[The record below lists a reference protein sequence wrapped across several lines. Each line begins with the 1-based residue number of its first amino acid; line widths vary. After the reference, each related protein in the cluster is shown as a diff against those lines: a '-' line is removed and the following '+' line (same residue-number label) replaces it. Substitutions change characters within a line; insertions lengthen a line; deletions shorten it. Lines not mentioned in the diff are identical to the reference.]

1 MKEEAKLPLHQE
13 QQSQKHA
20 AQPDAA
26 KSSASSSSSSSS
38 AAASTAASDKRR
50 RRRNMSKL
58 SPGLKALINA
68 PFARPGPCK
77 VVKGAAV
84 VGDLFRGI
92 AKEARGR
99 GVGARAWLAIS
110 VSFLFVFRCL
120 LIDWIGCLCWCL
132 VGNVLDAAATFTLN
146 SPDALSILHGV
157 AAAERGGS
165 QTAQV
170 RTAEFIREV
179 GLKCISFNGIPRTI
193 NCLNAFHASLPRDLA
208 SKLIT
213 EPSRTLKAENVEAV
227 KARGRGLWDSIY
239 APFEDKLVDKLGT
252 SHPDLPVVILNCHY
266 GPLLS
271 DPDGRRGVGR
281 VMTSLVAVASLRAQ
295 TGVGPQV
302 LSHVFGLRKAVD
314 DGSFKDD
321 LVVEDG
327 GEEESESEESVRWL
341 AGDEGGEWML
351 KTVDR
356 IVEGLGGSNFA
367 AKL

>member
-1 MKEEAKLPLHQE
+1 
-13 QQSQKHA
+13 
-20 AQPDAA
+20 
-26 KSSASSSSSSSS
+26 
-38 AAASTAASDKRR
+38 
-50 RRRNMSKL
+50 
-58 SPGLKALINA
+58 
-68 PFARPGPCK
+68 
-77 VVKGAAV
+77 
-84 VGDLFRGI
+84 
-92 AKEARGR
+92 
-99 GVGARAWLAIS
+99 
-110 VSFLFVFRCL
+110 
-120 LIDWIGCLCWCL
+120 
-132 VGNVLDAAATFTLN
+132 AAATFTLN

-165 QTAQV
+165 SAAQV

-193 NCLNAFHASLPRDLA
+193 NCLNAFHASLPSHVAAELGREA
-208 SKLIT
+208 SRAL
-213 EPSRTLKAENVEAV
+213 RADNVEGV

-239 APFEDKLVDKLGT
+239 APFENKLVDKLAVA
-252 SHPDLPVVILNCHY
+252 HPDLPVVILNCHY

-271 DPDGRRGVGR
+271 DPEGGDGLRKRGVGR

-314 DGSFKDD
+314 DGTFRDD

-327 GEEESESEESVRWL
+327 AEEEKESEEAVRWL

-351 KTVDR
+351 KAVDS
-356 IVEGLGGSNFA
+356 IVEGLGGSNFG

>member
-1 MKEEAKLPLHQE
+1 MKGEAKLPLHQE
-13 QQSQKHA
+13 QQK
-20 AQPDAA
+20 PDAT
-26 KSSASSSSSSSS
+26 KSSSSSPSPATTSSTL
-38 AAASTAASDKRR
+38 TAAGDKRR

-84 VGDLFRGI
+84 VGELFRGI

-99 GVGARAWLAIS
+99 GVGNRAWLAIS
-110 VSFLFVFRCL
+110 
-120 LIDWIGCLCWCL
+120 
-132 VGNVLDAAATFTLN
+132 AAATFTLN
-146 SPDALSILHGV
+146 SPDALSILHGI

-193 NCLNAFHASLPRDLA
+193 NCLNAFHASLPRDIT
-208 SKLIT
+208 SKLTT
-213 EPSRTLKAENVEAV
+213 EPSRTLKADNVEAV

-327 GEEESESEESVRWL
+327 GEEERESEEGVRWL

>member
-1 MKEEAKLPLHQE
+1 
-13 QQSQKHA
+13 
-20 AQPDAA
+20 
-26 KSSASSSSSSSS
+26 
-38 AAASTAASDKRR
+38 
-50 RRRNMSKL
+50 MSKL
-58 SPGLKALINA
+58 SPSLKALINA
-68 PFARPGPCK
+68 PFARPGPHRIA
-77 VVKGAAV
+77 KGAAAAAA

-92 AKEARGR
+92 AGEARGR
-99 GVGARAWLAIS
+99 GVGSRAWLAIS
-110 VSFLFVFRCL
+110 
-120 LIDWIGCLCWCL
+120 
-132 VGNVLDAAATFTLN
+132 AAATFTLN
-146 SPDALSILHGV
+146 SPDALSILHNV
-157 AAAERGGS
+157 ASADGGDS

-193 NCLNAFHASLPRDLA
+193 NCLNAFHASLPQ
-208 SKLIT
+208 SIT
-213 EPSRTLKAENVEAV
+213 SSLSTQPSRTLTSANIEDV

-271 DPDGRRGVGR
+271 DPEEGVKRGVGR

-302 LSHVFGLRKAVD
+302 LSHVFGLRKALG
-314 DGSFKDD
+314 DGSFRGD
-321 LVVEDG
+321 LEVEGG
-327 GEEESESEESVRWL
+327 GEGERMSEEGARWL
-341 AGDEGGEWML
+341 AGDEGGEWVL
-351 KTVDR
+351 TTVDR

>member
-1 MKEEAKLPLHQE
+1 
-13 QQSQKHA
+13 
-20 AQPDAA
+20 
-26 KSSASSSSSSSS
+26 
-38 AAASTAASDKRR
+38 
-50 RRRNMSKL
+50 MSKL

-110 VSFLFVFRCL
+110 
-120 LIDWIGCLCWCL
+120 
-132 VGNVLDAAATFTLN
+132 AAATFTLN

-165 QTAQV
+165 PTAQV

-193 NCLNAFHASLPRDLA
+193 NCLNAFHASLPRDVSSALM
-208 SKLIT
+208 K
-213 EPSRTLKAENVEAV
+213 EPSRTLKADNVEAV

-302 LSHVFGLRKAVD
+302 LSHVFGLRKAID
-314 DGSFKDD
+314 DGSFRDD
-321 LVVEDG
+321 LVVKDG
-327 GEEESESEESVRWL
+327 GEEEERESEEGVRWL

>member
-1 MKEEAKLPLHQE
+1 
-13 QQSQKHA
+13 
-20 AQPDAA
+20 
-26 KSSASSSSSSSS
+26 
-38 AAASTAASDKRR
+38 
-50 RRRNMSKL
+50 MSKL
-58 SPGLKALINA
+58 SPSLKALINA
-68 PFARPGPCK
+68 PFARPGPHRIA
-77 VVKGAAV
+77 KGTAAA

-92 AKEARGR
+92 AGEARGR

-110 VSFLFVFRCL
+110 
-120 LIDWIGCLCWCL
+120 
-132 VGNVLDAAATFTLN
+132 AAATFTLN
-146 SPDALSILHGV
+146 SPDALSILHNV
-157 AAAERGGS
+157 ASADRGGS

-193 NCLNAFHASLPRDLA
+193 NCLNAFHASLPQSISSSL
-208 SKLIT
+208 STK
-213 EPSRTLKAENVEAV
+213 PSRTLTSDNVEDV
-227 KARGRGLWDSIY
+227 KSRGRGLWDSIY

-271 DPDGRRGVGR
+271 DPEDGGVKRGVGR

-302 LSHVFGLRKAVD
+302 LSHVFGLRKALD
-314 DGSFKDD
+314 DGSFRGD
-321 LVVEDG
+321 LEVEGG
-327 GEEESESEESVRWL
+327 GEEERMSEEGARWL
-341 AGDEGGEWML
+341 AGDEGGEWVL

>member
-1 MKEEAKLPLHQE
+1 
-13 QQSQKHA
+13 
-20 AQPDAA
+20 
-26 KSSASSSSSSSS
+26 
-38 AAASTAASDKRR
+38 
-50 RRRNMSKL
+50 MSKL
-58 SPGLKALINA
+58 SPSLKALINA
-68 PFARPGPCK
+68 PFARPGPHRIA
-77 VVKGAAV
+77 KGAAAAAA

-92 AKEARGR
+92 AGEARGN

-110 VSFLFVFRCL
+110 
-120 LIDWIGCLCWCL
+120 
-132 VGNVLDAAATFTLN
+132 AAATFTLN
-146 SPDALSILHGV
+146 SPDALSILHNV
-157 AAAERGGS
+157 ASAERGDS
-165 QTAQV
+165 QAAQV

-193 NCLNAFHASLPRDLA
+193 NCLNAFHASLPQGISSCL
-208 SKLIT
+208 STK
-213 EPSRTLKAENVEAV
+213 PSRTLRSDNVERV
-227 KARGRGLWDSIY
+227 KSRGRGLWDSIY

-271 DPDGRRGVGR
+271 DPEGEDRGVGR

-314 DGSFKDD
+314 DGSFRGD
-321 LVVEDG
+321 L
-327 GEEESESEESVRWL
+327 EEGVRWL
-341 AGDEGGEWML
+341 AGDEGGEWVL

>member
-1 MKEEAKLPLHQE
+1 MKQETKLPMHQE
-13 QQSQKHA
+13 PQSQNHA

-26 KSSASSSSSSSS
+26 KRSATTPT
-38 AAASTAASDKRR
+38 STSVGDKRR

-77 VVKGAAV
+77 
-84 VGDLFRGI
+84 
-92 AKEARGR
+92 
-99 GVGARAWLAIS
+99 
-110 VSFLFVFRCL
+110 
-120 LIDWIGCLCWCL
+120 
-132 VGNVLDAAATFTLN
+132 AAASFTLN
-146 SPDALSILHGV
+146 SPDALSILHGI

-165 QTAQV
+165 PTAQV

-193 NCLNAFHASLPRDLA
+193 NCLNAFHASLPRDVTSALT
-208 SKLIT
+208 T
-213 EPSRTLKAENVEAV
+213 EASRTLKADNVEAV
-227 KARGRGLWDSIY
+227 KTRGRGLWDSIY

-271 DPDGRRGVGR
+271 DPNGRRGVGR
-281 VMTSLVAVASLRAQ
+281 VMTSLVAVAALRAQ

-302 LSHVFGLRKAVD
+302 LSHVFGLRKAID
-314 DGSFKDD
+314 DGSFRDD

-327 GEEESESEESVRWL
+327 GEEESESEEGVRWL